1 MRLADD
7 FTPLQVAAY
16 QYAGNIKLPE
26 DQKAAVIH
34 EVKQQ
39 FSGLEIMSASDL
51 LSVTTGGF
59 MGQLKNINTLL
70 TVVMCLITFFITSLF
85 VRLLITK
92 EVQGIAL
99 MKSLGF
105 TNGEIRVW
113 QVLRILILMLGSVIL
128 GVLLANHLGEVLIG
142 LIFSMF
148 GLTEINFNIVPLQV
162 YGLYPLLI
170 LVVVVLAVY
179 SSCGQ
184 IRKIQVWN
192 MNQE

>member
-1 MRLADD
+1 
-7 FTPLQVAAY
+7 
-16 QYAGNIKLPE
+16 
-26 DQKAAVIH
+26 
-34 EVKQQ
+34 
-39 FSGLEIMSASDL
+39 
-51 LSVTTGGF
+51 
-59 MGQLKNINTLL
+59 
-70 TVVMCLITFFITSLF
+70 
-85 VRLLITK
+85 
-92 EVQGIAL
+92 
-99 MKSLGF
+99 
-105 TNGEIRVW
+105 
-113 QVLRILILMLGSVIL
+113 MLGSIIL

>member
-1 MRLADD
+1 M
-7 FTPLQVAAY
+7 
-16 QYAGNIKLPE
+16 
-26 DQKAAVIH
+26 IH

-70 TVVMCLITFFITSLF
+70 TVVVCLITFFITSLF